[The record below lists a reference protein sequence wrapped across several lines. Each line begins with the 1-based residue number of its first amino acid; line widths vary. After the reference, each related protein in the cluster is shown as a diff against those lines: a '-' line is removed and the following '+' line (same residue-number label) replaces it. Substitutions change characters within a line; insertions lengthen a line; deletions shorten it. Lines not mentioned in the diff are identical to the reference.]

1 MRRTVSLSLLAGA
14 AFGASGAAAIA
25 ETGAQT
31 SSNDEVRAMVAEMLA
46 DAESRTSLLQGGGS
60 AGHDGKFFLAS
71 PDGNFRLNV
80 SGQMQFRYV
89 LSNRDGTD
97 ATDPEQVQGEDDFD
111 HGFEMRRTKLVFDG
125 HVYSPDLMY
134 KIQGAFDR
142 NGGAFNLEDAWIGWR
157 LDGGGVLKAGQFKA
171 PFLRAELVSSKYQ
184 LAVDRSFATEFFTA
198 NRTQGIMFEQ
208 EMDNFR
214 YAVSFNEGLS
224 NSTLASLGN
233 SAIPGSTNT
242 QAAGDFP
249 SGDGT
254 DWAFSGRAELLLG
267 GEWGAFKDFTSEPGA
282 ALSHMVGAAFH
293 VQGGAQRPGGDL
305 DDVYA
310 YTVDYSIEGDGWNG
324 FAAFMGNSTDSGIPG
339 GEDGDNF
346 GFVAQGGLNLD
357 EANEVF
363 ARFDFVSADDA
374 LVGEN
379 DEMSMVTVGWNHYVH
394 GHAAKLTVD
403 LNWAFDEAFNPA
415 VGTGVGD
422 TARFINAEGIGF
434 LGSNDS
440 DEIFVRAQF
449 QLLF

>member
-89 LSNRDGTD
+89 LDLNDD
-97 ATDPEQVQGEDDFD
+97 ADPTDPDAVQTDDFD
-111 HGFEMRRTKLVFDG
+111 HGLEMRRTKLVFDG

-134 KIQGAFDR
+134 KIQGAFNR
-142 NGGAFNLEDAWIGWR
+142 NGGGFALQDAWIGWR

-171 PFLRAELVSSKYQ
+171 PFLREELVSSKYQ
-184 LAVDRSFATEFFTA
+184 LAVDRSFTAEFFTA
-198 NRTQGIMFEQ
+198 NRTQGLMFEQ

-214 YAVSFNEGLS
+214 YAVSFNEGVS
-224 NSTLASLGN
+224 NGTIG
-233 SAIPGSTNT
+233 AIPIGGSINT
-242 QAAGDFP
+242 GFNN
-249 SGDGT
+249 DGT

-293 VQGGAQRPGGDL
+293 VQGGAEMPAGDN
-305 DDVYA
+305 DDLYA
-310 YTVDYSIEGDGWNG
+310 YTVDYSIEGDGWNA
-324 FAAFMGNSTDSGIPG
+324 FAAFMGNSTDAGTTG
-339 GEDGDNF
+339 GADGDNF
-346 GFVAQGGLNLD
+346 GFVVQGGLNLD
-357 EANEVF
+357 EANELY
-363 ARFDFVSADDA
+363 ARYDYLGADDG
-374 LVGEN
+374 LVGMN
-379 DEMSMVTVGWNHYVH
+379 DELSTITVGWNHYVH
-394 GHAAKLTVD
+394 AHAAKLTVD
-403 LNWAFDEAFNPA
+403 LNWVLDEGINPA
-415 VGTGVGD
+415 AGTGGGGGF
-422 TARFINAEGIGF
+422 FINNPGIGY

-440 DEIFVRAQF
+440 DEIYIRAQF